1 MGYVTPEQ
9 ITQAKEIDL
18 LTYLQRYDPNQLV
31 HVGGS
36 TYCTREHDSLKI
48 SNGKWNWFSRR
59 IGGKTALDYLIKV
72 QGFSFTQ
79 AVEALVGQNFS
90 PLPHVSQAKP
100 KEQEPKELLLTQA
113 SQCPTHAVSYLHG
126 RGIDYDVIDYCI
138 QTGRLYESQP
148 HHNVVFLGHDL
159 KGHPRYAALR
169 GIMGDFKGE
178 ATGSDKRYSF
188 CIAEN
193 PNTSSVHLFESA
205 IDLLSYATLLK
216 MKGRDWRQDALLSLA
231 GVFKRKQKQKREGV
245 VPLALS
251 QYLQDHPGT
260 DTIYLHLDND
270 EVGREAAAGI
280 MEGLGNKYTVLDRP
294 PPYGKDV
301 NDLLQRKLGLTQRK
315 EERSR

>member
-9 ITQAKEIDL
+9 ITQAKELDL
-18 LTYLQRYDPNQLV
+18 LTYLQRYDPHELV
-31 HVGGS
+31 HVSGN

-48 SNGKWNWFSRR
+48 SNGKWNWFSRG

-79 AVEALVGQNFS
+79 AVEALAGQNFS
-90 PLPHVSQAKP
+90 PLPHVPQAQP
-100 KEQEPKELLLTQA
+100 KKQEPRVLSLPQPSRCA
-113 SQCPTHAVSYLHG
+113 THAVSYLHG
-126 RGIDYDVIDYCI
+126 RGIDYDLIDYCI
-138 QTGRLYESQP
+138 QAGRVYESQKY
-148 HHNVVFLGHDL
+148 HNVVFVGRDL
-159 KGHPRYAALR
+159 KGQPRYAALR
-169 GIMGDFKGE
+169 GTVGDFKGE

-193 PNTSSVHLFESA
+193 PSANSVHLFESA

-231 GVFKRKQKQKREGV
+231 GVFKQKKEFII
-245 VPLALS
+245 PLALS
-251 QYLQDHPGT
+251 QYLKDHPGT
-260 DTIYLHLDND
+260 NTLYLHLDND

-280 MEGLGNKYTVLDRP
+280 MEGLGDKYTVLDRP

-301 NDLLQRKLGLTQRK
+301 NDLLQRKLGLVQRK
-315 EERSR
+315 EEWSR

>member
-9 ITQAKEIDL
+9 ITQAKELDL
-18 LTYLQRYDPNQLV
+18 LTYLQRYDPHELV
-31 HVGGS
+31 HVSGN

-48 SNGKWNWFSRR
+48 SNGKWNWFSRG

-79 AVEALVGQNFS
+79 AVEALAGQNFS
-90 PLPHVSQAKP
+90 PLPHVPQAQP
-100 KEQEPKELLLTQA
+100 KKQEPRMLSLPQPSRCA
-113 SQCPTHAVSYLHG
+113 THAVSYLHG
-126 RGIDYDVIDYCI
+126 RGIDHDVIDYCI
-138 QTGRLYESQP
+138 QTGRVYESQKY
-148 HHNVVFLGHDL
+148 HNVVFVGRDL
-159 KGHPRYAALR
+159 KGQPRYAALR
-169 GIMGDFKGE
+169 GTVGDFKGE

-193 PNTSSVHLFESA
+193 PSANSVHLFESA

-231 GVFKRKQKQKREGV
+231 GVFKRKREGV

-251 QYLQDHPGT
+251 QYLQDHPGIKT
-260 DTIYLHLDND
+260 LYLHLDND
-270 EVGREAAAGI
+270 EVGRDAAAGI
-280 MEGLGNKYTVLDRP
+280 MEGLGDKYTVLDRP

-315 EERSR
+315 EEWSR

>member
-9 ITQAKEIDL
+9 ITQAKELDL
-18 LTYLQRYDPNQLV
+18 LTYLQRYDPHELV
-31 HVGGS
+31 HVSGN

-48 SNGKWNWFSRR
+48 SNGKWNWFSRG

-79 AVEALVGQNFS
+79 AVEALAGQNFS
-90 PLPHVSQAKP
+90 PLPHVPQAQP
-100 KEQEPKELLLTQA
+100 KKQEPRVLSLPQPSRCA
-113 SQCPTHAVSYLHG
+113 THAVSYLHG
-126 RGIDYDVIDYCI
+126 RGIDYDLIDYCI
-138 QTGRLYESQP
+138 QTGCVYESQKY
-148 HHNVVFLGHDL
+148 HNVVFVGRDL
-159 KGHPRYAALR
+159 KGQPRYAALR
-169 GIMGDFKGE
+169 GIVGDFKGE

-193 PNTSSVHLFESA
+193 PSAPSVHLFESA

-231 GVFKRKQKQKREGV
+231 GVFKQKKEFV
-245 VPLALS
+245 IPLALS

-260 DTIYLHLDND
+260 NTLYLHLDND
-270 EVGREAAAGI
+270 EVGRDAAAGI
-280 MEGLGNKYTVLDRP
+280 MEGLGDKYTVLDRP

-315 EERSR
+315 EEWSR